1 MSLIKCKKCSR
12 EYSVIK
18 DNCPYCGQ
26 SQKEPPDS
34 TAQHI
39 PAKKKKELYILP
51 PEERK
56 SPILA
61 AIFSFLFWWI
71 ALDTFYLK
79 GLFKGFF
86 KLAIMYIIF
95 PILWFIALNSFFL
108 FVWQVYEEL
117 NAPELIT
124 LPFLE
129 SSRFL
134 AILFAY
140 FLLLGILGTLSGII
154 TAIYYVALPV
164 GQFNRQYNS
173 YIVKE

>member
-1 MSLIKCKKCSR
+1 MSLIKCKKCGK

-26 SQKEPPDS
+26 SQKEPPAS
-34 TAQHI
+34 TAQHT

-71 ALDTFYLK
+71 ALDIFYLK

-95 PILWFIALNSFFL
+95 PILWFIALNSFFPYAG
-108 FVWQVYEEL
+108 QVDAGL
-117 NAPELIT
+117 NAPELVT
-124 LPFLE
+124 LPFQE

-134 AILFAY
+134 AILFFY

-154 TAIYYVALPV
+154 KAIYYIAIPINK
-164 GQFNRQYNS
+164 FNRKYNS
-173 YIVKE
+173 YTA